1 MGYRAAPGIGG
12 ESTAAFEFK
21 GAIPVIV
28 TAGFGFNAR
37 IAGQPQ
43 PVDFESSADL
53 AAIPQLSRFSMYA
66 PWTTP
71 AIVSGTRV
79 LSVATSVLSA
89 AGVTIKPKDRLALLD
104 PATVANPESVN
115 WQVGVVGSVAVE
127 LDRTVITL
135 TGSWQ
140 RNAPSGGKLVAY
152 KLGRSFHAFGYN
164 APATQISVDGT
175 AITTPP
181 ISTTIPLAQVIVA
194 FA

>member
-1 MGYRAAPGIGG
+1 MPP
-12 ESTAAFEFK
+12 STND
-21 GAIPVIV
+21 V
-28 TAGFGFNAR
+28 TGWL
-37 IAGQPQ
+37 
-43 PVDFESSADL
+43 V
-53 AAIPQLSRFSMYA
+53 
-66 PWTTP
+66 
-71 AIVSGTRV
+71 V
-79 LSVATSVLSA
+79 SA